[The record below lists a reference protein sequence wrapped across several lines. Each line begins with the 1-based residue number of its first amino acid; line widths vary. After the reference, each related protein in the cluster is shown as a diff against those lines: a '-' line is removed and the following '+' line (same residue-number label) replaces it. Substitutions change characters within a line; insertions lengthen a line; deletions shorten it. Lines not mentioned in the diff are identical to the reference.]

1 MDRVRRSARV
11 SSILRI
17 TSPNQLDIPALHEEA
32 KKCFDNLFPKDAQE
46 LARFQCEHAEEA
58 MALALQNDIHRCQKP
73 LLYYLASQTDLD
85 ASPSSR
91 IPPSLASSITKR
103 THELSSKLIDRFTPL
118 LFTPPPT
125 SHMNCTDALAE
136 HWMSMV
142 ISPAIDNSAMG
153 KPLQTLESMKG
164 VDWVGL
170 GLCEACAKDKVDE
183 WTEEQTAVWE
193 LMDEWIFDTK

>member
-17 TSPNQLDIPALHEEA
+17 TSPKQLDIPALHEEA

-46 LARFQCEHAEEA
+46 LARFKCEHAEEA
-58 MALALQNDIHRCQKP
+58 MALALQNDIHRHN
-73 LLYYLASQTDLD
+73 QTH
-85 ASPSSR
+85 PRTIHPNSS
-91 IPPSLASSITKR
+91 
-103 THELSSKLIDRFTPL
+103 DRFTPL

-170 GLCEACAKDKVDE
+170 GLCEACAKDKIDE
-183 WTEEQTAVWE
+183 WTEEQAAVWE
-193 LMDEWIFDTK
+193 TYGWSGFLIRNKML